1 MKNIREMFNQW
12 RQFLLDENLTNK
24 EIITEISEKKMSLDY
39 DEAIGFIKLSLIT
52 PEAADRMINLLLL
65 NINSYL
71 DYLEMSTDDE
81 SLFKL
86 KKSFKKNQSEPITD
100 DNIESLIKNTENCLK
115 IVIESYPSKEAI
127 IKKRIKDRIE
137 GNNK

>member
-1 MKNIREMFNQW
+1 MFNQW

>member
-1 MKNIREMFNQW
+1 MKNIHEMFNQW

-65 NINSYL
+65 NINSNL

>member
-1 MKNIREMFNQW
+1 MKNVYEMFNQW
-12 RQFLLDENLTNK
+12 RQFLLDENLPNK

-39 DEAIGFIKLSLIT
+39 NEAIGFIKLSLIT

-71 DYLEMSTDDE
+71 NYLETSTDDE

-86 KKSFKKNQSEPITD
+86 KKSFKKNQSEPVTD

-115 IVIESYPSKEAI
+115 IVIESYPNKEAI

-137 GNNK
+137 GNDK

>member
-1 MKNIREMFNQW
+1 MKNIYEMFNQW